1 MHHLY
6 NVFCATVCM
15 LLLPRKFNSIFWIHV
30 GIQHGSNNY
39 ESKLDEKLAM
49 PRWKIARQPRCRISN
64 AKLAKMPRVN
74 VIRNLLP
81 PRNINL
87 SNLQTGSQTG
97 LRNVLSWTYNNKT
110 KGNEIT
116 SISDIIT
123 ILDWIHQVALSGC
136 KPRPLIT
143 SFPNERGINNIT
155 KRPGIESPT
164 WVWVLFERAI

>member
-1 MHHLY
+1 MD
-6 NVFCATVCM
+6 
-15 LLLPRKFNSIFWIHV
+15 
-30 GIQHGSNNY
+30 IQHGSNNY
-39 ESKLDEKLAM
+39 ESNLDEKLAM
-49 PRWKIARQPRCRISN
+49 SSN
-64 AKLAKMPRVN
+64 AKLAKMDTVN
-74 VIRNLLP
+74 VIWNLLP
-81 PRNINL
+81 PKNINL

-123 ILDWIHQVALSGC
+123 ILDWILQAALSGC

-164 WVWVLFERAI
+164 CVWVLFETAI